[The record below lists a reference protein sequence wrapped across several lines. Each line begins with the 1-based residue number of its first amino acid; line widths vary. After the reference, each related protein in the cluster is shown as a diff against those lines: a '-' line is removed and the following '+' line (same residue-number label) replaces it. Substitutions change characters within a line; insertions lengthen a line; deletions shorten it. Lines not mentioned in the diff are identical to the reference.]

1 MRIRRS
7 LLPINSTDEELS
19 RTGKEL
25 VNNFSVND
33 APIKKKKWL
42 PYLVRGTLGI
52 IIAATMFEQ
61 FLVTEKPLTEFSITN
76 FPIYLGF
83 FFLMNGLLSLKLAR
97 SAAAGSRTI
106 TAAVTNIIGGLLIII
121 IYPFSSY
128 RTTLVS
134 TALGRLAFGA
144 IVIILGVLQIR
155 DRAAVTPQPPLE
167 RPKMVLGGLEVLLG
181 ITVIASP
188 INKFIGAI
196 AFAWVVLVVIYMF
209 YLTYILRRA

>member
-1 MRIRRS
+1 M
-7 LLPINSTDEELS
+7 PQNN
-19 RTGKEL
+19 L
-25 VNNFSVND
+25 VNSES
-33 APIKKKKWL
+33 KKKWL
-42 PYLVRGTLGI
+42 PYLVRGILGI
-52 IIAATMFEQ
+52 VIAATMFEQ
-61 FLVTEKPLTEFSITN
+61 FLVTDKPLTEFSVAN
-76 FPIYLGF
+76 FPIYIGF

-97 SAAAGSRTI
+97 SAAADGSRAI
-106 TAAVTNIIGGLLIII
+106 AAAVTSIIGGLLIII

-144 IVIILGVLQIR
+144 IVIILGALQIQNR
-155 DRAAVTPQPPLE
+155 VTVTRQPALE
-167 RPKMVLGGLEVLLG
+167 RPKIALGGLEILFG

-209 YLTYILRRA
+209 YLAHILRRA

>member
-1 MRIRRS
+1 M
-7 LLPINSTDEELS
+7 
-19 RTGKEL
+19 
-25 VNNFSVND
+25 NNFSVND

-42 PYLVRGTLGI
+42 PYLVRGALGT

-61 FLVTEKPLTEFSITN
+61 FLVTEKPLTEFSIAN
-76 FPIYLGF
+76 FPIYIGF

-97 SAAAGSRTI
+97 SAVAGRRSI
-106 TAAVTNIIGGLLIII
+106 AAAVTSIIGGLVIII

-144 IVIILGVLQIR
+144 IVIILGMLQIR
-155 DRAAVTPQPPLE
+155 DRVALTPKPALE
-167 RPKMVLGGLEVLLG
+167 RPKIVLGGLEVLFG

-196 AFAWVVLVVIYMF
+196 AFAWLALVVVYMF
-209 YLTYILRRA
+209 YLAHILRRA

>member
-1 MRIRRS
+1 
-7 LLPINSTDEELS
+7 
-19 RTGKEL
+19 
-25 VNNFSVND
+25 
-33 APIKKKKWL
+33 
-42 PYLVRGTLGI
+42 VRGALGT

-61 FLVTEKPLTEFSITN
+61 FLVTEKPLTEFSIAN
-76 FPIYLGF
+76 FPIYIGF

-97 SAAAGSRTI
+97 SAVAGRRSI
-106 TAAVTNIIGGLLIII
+106 AAAVTSIIGGLVIII

-144 IVIILGVLQIR
+144 IVIILGMLQIR
-155 DRAAVTPQPPLE
+155 DRVALTPKPALE
-167 RPKMVLGGLEVLLG
+167 RPKIVLGGLEVLFG

-196 AFAWVVLVVIYMF
+196 AFAWLALVVVYMF
-209 YLTYILRRA
+209 YLAHILRRA